1 MREALFILYVRDQT
15 TSTKFYERTLSTL
28 PRLNVPGMTEF
39 QLTESSVLGLMPEA
53 GIKRL
58 LPNMPDPASGGG
70 APRAEL
76 YLYVDD
82 PAVMFDA
89 AVAAGAKSLDP
100 LKKRD
105 WGDKAAYCLDPDGHV
120 VAFAS
125 PAAPINP
132 QQ

>member
-1 MREALFILYVRDQT
+1 MREALFILYVRNQT
-15 TSTKFYERTLSTL
+15 TSAKFYERTLSTT

-70 APRAEL
+70 VPRAEL

-82 PAVMFDA
+82 PAAMYNA
-89 AVAAGAKSLDP
+89 AVGAGAKPLDP
-100 LKKRD
+100 LKERD
-105 WGDKAAYCLDPDGHV
+105 WGDKVAYCLDPDGHV

-125 PAAPINP
+125 KAEPTAR
-132 QQ
+132 